1 MIGIEKINSLNLK
14 VDFKKLDLYKEHIQK
29 VNQVLNLTA
38 IDDDEGIYLKHF
50 YDSLLIEKHLKPG
63 ISLCD
68 VGSGAGFPGLV
79 LAIARPD
86 IHVTLMEP
94 TLKRCNFLNE
104 VISLLDL
111 KNVVVL
117 EKRAEDAIVDYREF
131 FDVVTAR
138 AVAYLDILSELC
150 VPFVKKEGL
159 FIAMKGAKGLEE
171 LEVSEKALKK
181 LGASVL
187 ALEELFDEELGSRI
201 NILIKKDTKTP
212 LKYPRNYGR
221 IKKTPLSGRKNG

>member
-1 MIGIEKINSLNLK
+1 MTGLDQLKQLNLNL
-14 VDFKKLDLYKEHIQK
+14 DFNKLDLYKEHIQK

-50 YDSLLIEKHLKPG
+50 YDSLLIEKHLSPG

-104 VISLLDL
+104 VIELLALD
-111 KNVVVL
+111 NVVVL
-117 EKRAEDAIVDYREF
+117 EKRAEDAIVEYRES

-150 VPFVKKEGL
+150 VPFVKKDGL

-171 LEVSEKALKK
+171 LEISEKALKK

-187 ALEELFDEELGSRI
+187 AVEELFEEELGMRI